1 MRYFYLILFFLVL
14 GYFVLFSFLNDDLI
28 KIDLYFLHIQ
38 GITIGFSLLG
48 ALTLGMVISFL
59 LQIPLFFKKR
69 KKYLKQ
75 MTIKINKKQIIVGL
89 DCDTEEEV
97 ETILTL
103 LDPNLYRVKV
113 GKQLFMNCGPNIIE
127 KINNF
132 GFEIF
137 LDLKLHD
144 IPNTVSKAL
153 QNILKLNI
161 WMTNIHLSGGRE
173 MIEASVN
180 KIKEFN
186 NETLL
191 VGVTVLT
198 SLDDKNIE
206 EIGFYR
212 NTEESTLVLAKLGKE
227 IGIDGVV
234 ASLNSVSEIK
244 TTFGNDFV
252 TVTPGI
258 RMQQNDEDQ
267 KRSGSLFDAIQFGTN
282 FVVVGRE
289 LTQAK
294 IRQK

>member
-1 MRYFYLILFFLVL
+1 
-14 GYFVLFSFLNDDLI
+14 
-28 KIDLYFLHIQ
+28 
-38 GITIGFSLLG
+38 
-48 ALTLGMVISFL
+48 
-59 LQIPLFFKKR
+59 
-69 KKYLKQ
+69 

-198 SLDDKNIE
+198 SLDDKNLE

-258 RMQQNDEDQ
+258 RMQQRDDDQ

-294 IRQK
+294 NKTEVINQFNSLIH

>member
-1 MRYFYLILFFLVL
+1 
-14 GYFVLFSFLNDDLI
+14 
-28 KIDLYFLHIQ
+28 
-38 GITIGFSLLG
+38 
-48 ALTLGMVISFL
+48 
-59 LQIPLFFKKR
+59 
-69 KKYLKQ
+69 
-75 MTIKINKKQIIVGL
+75 MTIKIKKKQIIVGL

-244 TTFGNDFV
+244 TTFGNDFL

-294 IRQK
+294 NKTEVINQFNSLID

>member
-1 MRYFYLILFFLVL
+1 
-14 GYFVLFSFLNDDLI
+14 
-28 KIDLYFLHIQ
+28 
-38 GITIGFSLLG
+38 
-48 ALTLGMVISFL
+48 
-59 LQIPLFFKKR
+59 
-69 KKYLKQ
+69 

-97 ETILTL
+97 EAILTL

-137 LDLKLHD
+137 LDLKFHD

-294 IRQK
+294 NKTEVINQFNSLID

>member
-1 MRYFYLILFFLVL
+1 
-14 GYFVLFSFLNDDLI
+14 
-28 KIDLYFLHIQ
+28 
-38 GITIGFSLLG
+38 
-48 ALTLGMVISFL
+48 
-59 LQIPLFFKKR
+59 
-69 KKYLKQ
+69 

-244 TTFGNDFV
+244 TTFGNDFL

-294 IRQK
+294 NKTEVINQFNSLID

>member
-1 MRYFYLILFFLVL
+1 
-14 GYFVLFSFLNDDLI
+14 
-28 KIDLYFLHIQ
+28 
-38 GITIGFSLLG
+38 
-48 ALTLGMVISFL
+48 
-59 LQIPLFFKKR
+59 
-69 KKYLKQ
+69 

-97 ETILTL
+97 EAILTL

-113 GKQLFMNCGPNIIE
+113 GKQLFMNCGPNIID

-198 SLDDKNIE
+198 SLDDKNLE

-258 RMQQNDEDQ
+258 RMQQRDDDQ
-267 KRSGSLFDAIQFGTN
+267 KRAGSLFDAIQFGTN

-294 IRQK
+294 NKTEVINQFNSLIH

>member
-1 MRYFYLILFFLVL
+1 
-14 GYFVLFSFLNDDLI
+14 
-28 KIDLYFLHIQ
+28 
-38 GITIGFSLLG
+38 
-48 ALTLGMVISFL
+48 
-59 LQIPLFFKKR
+59 
-69 KKYLKQ
+69 

-294 IRQK
+294 NKTEVINQFNSLIY

>member
-1 MRYFYLILFFLVL
+1 
-14 GYFVLFSFLNDDLI
+14 
-28 KIDLYFLHIQ
+28 
-38 GITIGFSLLG
+38 
-48 ALTLGMVISFL
+48 
-59 LQIPLFFKKR
+59 
-69 KKYLKQ
+69 
-75 MTIKINKKQIIVGL
+75 
-89 DCDTEEEV
+89 
-97 ETILTL
+97 
-103 LDPNLYRVKV
+103 
-113 GKQLFMNCGPNIIE
+113 
-127 KINNF
+127 
-132 GFEIF
+132 
-137 LDLKLHD
+137 
-144 IPNTVSKAL
+144 
-153 QNILKLNI
+153 
-161 WMTNIHLSGGRE
+161 MTNIHLSGGRE

-258 RMQQNDEDQ
+258 RMQQSDEDQ

-294 IRQK
+294 NKTEVINQFNSLID

>member
-1 MRYFYLILFFLVL
+1 
-14 GYFVLFSFLNDDLI
+14 
-28 KIDLYFLHIQ
+28 
-38 GITIGFSLLG
+38 
-48 ALTLGMVISFL
+48 
-59 LQIPLFFKKR
+59 
-69 KKYLKQ
+69 

-97 ETILTL
+97 EAILTL

-206 EIGFYR
+206 EIGFNR

-294 IRQK
+294 NKTEVINQFNFLLYIIKNITNAQN

>member
-1 MRYFYLILFFLVL
+1 
-14 GYFVLFSFLNDDLI
+14 
-28 KIDLYFLHIQ
+28 
-38 GITIGFSLLG
+38 
-48 ALTLGMVISFL
+48 
-59 LQIPLFFKKR
+59 
-69 KKYLKQ
+69 

-212 NTEESTLVLAKLGKE
+212 NTEESTLVLAKLGQE

-294 IRQK
+294 NKTEVINQFNSLID

>member
-1 MRYFYLILFFLVL
+1 
-14 GYFVLFSFLNDDLI
+14 
-28 KIDLYFLHIQ
+28 
-38 GITIGFSLLG
+38 
-48 ALTLGMVISFL
+48 
-59 LQIPLFFKKR
+59 
-69 KKYLKQ
+69 

-198 SLDDKNIE
+198 SLDDKNLE

-212 NTEESTLVLAKLGKE
+212 NTEESTLLLAKLGKE

-294 IRQK
+294 NKTEVINQFNSLID

>member
-1 MRYFYLILFFLVL
+1 
-14 GYFVLFSFLNDDLI
+14 
-28 KIDLYFLHIQ
+28 
-38 GITIGFSLLG
+38 
-48 ALTLGMVISFL
+48 
-59 LQIPLFFKKR
+59 
-69 KKYLKQ
+69 

-97 ETILTL
+97 EAILTL

-282 FVVVGRE
+282 FVVVG
-289 LTQAK
+289 
-294 IRQK
+294 

>member
-1 MRYFYLILFFLVL
+1 
-14 GYFVLFSFLNDDLI
+14 
-28 KIDLYFLHIQ
+28 
-38 GITIGFSLLG
+38 
-48 ALTLGMVISFL
+48 
-59 LQIPLFFKKR
+59 
-69 KKYLKQ
+69 

-97 ETILTL
+97 EAILTL

-127 KINNF
+127 KINNL

-198 SLDDKNIE
+198 SLDDKNLE

-294 IRQK
+294 NKTEVINQFNSLID

>member
-1 MRYFYLILFFLVL
+1 
-14 GYFVLFSFLNDDLI
+14 
-28 KIDLYFLHIQ
+28 
-38 GITIGFSLLG
+38 
-48 ALTLGMVISFL
+48 
-59 LQIPLFFKKR
+59 
-69 KKYLKQ
+69 

-289 LTQAK
+289 LLSL
-294 IRQK
+294 IHI

>member
-1 MRYFYLILFFLVL
+1 
-14 GYFVLFSFLNDDLI
+14 
-28 KIDLYFLHIQ
+28 
-38 GITIGFSLLG
+38 
-48 ALTLGMVISFL
+48 
-59 LQIPLFFKKR
+59 
-69 KKYLKQ
+69 

-132 GFEIF
+132 GFEIL
-137 LDLKLHD
+137 LDLKFHD

-258 RMQQNDEDQ
+258 RMQQSDEDQ

-294 IRQK
+294 NKTEVINQFNSLID

>member
-1 MRYFYLILFFLVL
+1 
-14 GYFVLFSFLNDDLI
+14 
-28 KIDLYFLHIQ
+28 
-38 GITIGFSLLG
+38 
-48 ALTLGMVISFL
+48 
-59 LQIPLFFKKR
+59 
-69 KKYLKQ
+69 
-75 MTIKINKKQIIVGL
+75 
-89 DCDTEEEV
+89 
-97 ETILTL
+97 
-103 LDPNLYRVKV
+103 
-113 GKQLFMNCGPNIIE
+113 
-127 KINNF
+127 
-132 GFEIF
+132 
-137 LDLKLHD
+137 
-144 IPNTVSKAL
+144 
-153 QNILKLNI
+153 
-161 WMTNIHLSGGRE
+161 

-198 SLDDKNIE
+198 SLDDKNLE

-294 IRQK
+294 NKTEVILSLIHI

>member
-1 MRYFYLILFFLVL
+1 
-14 GYFVLFSFLNDDLI
+14 
-28 KIDLYFLHIQ
+28 
-38 GITIGFSLLG
+38 
-48 ALTLGMVISFL
+48 
-59 LQIPLFFKKR
+59 
-69 KKYLKQ
+69 
-75 MTIKINKKQIIVGL
+75 MTIKINKKQIIVSL

-294 IRQK
+294 NKTEVINQFNSLID

>member
-1 MRYFYLILFFLVL
+1 
-14 GYFVLFSFLNDDLI
+14 
-28 KIDLYFLHIQ
+28 
-38 GITIGFSLLG
+38 
-48 ALTLGMVISFL
+48 
-59 LQIPLFFKKR
+59 
-69 KKYLKQ
+69 
-75 MTIKINKKQIIVGL
+75 
-89 DCDTEEEV
+89 
-97 ETILTL
+97 
-103 LDPNLYRVKV
+103 
-113 GKQLFMNCGPNIIE
+113 
-127 KINNF
+127 
-132 GFEIF
+132 
-137 LDLKLHD
+137 
-144 IPNTVSKAL
+144 
-153 QNILKLNI
+153 
-161 WMTNIHLSGGRE
+161 MTNIHLSGGRE

-212 NTEESTLVLAKLGKE
+212 NTEEATLVLAKLGKE

-294 IRQK
+294 NKTEVINQFNSLID

>member
-1 MRYFYLILFFLVL
+1 
-14 GYFVLFSFLNDDLI
+14 
-28 KIDLYFLHIQ
+28 
-38 GITIGFSLLG
+38 
-48 ALTLGMVISFL
+48 
-59 LQIPLFFKKR
+59 
-69 KKYLKQ
+69 
-75 MTIKINKKQIIVGL
+75 
-89 DCDTEEEV
+89 
-97 ETILTL
+97 
-103 LDPNLYRVKV
+103 
-113 GKQLFMNCGPNIIE
+113 
-127 KINNF
+127 
-132 GFEIF
+132 
-137 LDLKLHD
+137 
-144 IPNTVSKAL
+144 
-153 QNILKLNI
+153 
-161 WMTNIHLSGGRE
+161 

-198 SLDDKNIE
+198 SLDDKNLE

-258 RMQQNDEDQ
+258 RMQQRDDDQ

-294 IRQK
+294 NKTEVINQFNSLFH

>member
-1 MRYFYLILFFLVL
+1 
-14 GYFVLFSFLNDDLI
+14 
-28 KIDLYFLHIQ
+28 
-38 GITIGFSLLG
+38 
-48 ALTLGMVISFL
+48 
-59 LQIPLFFKKR
+59 
-69 KKYLKQ
+69 

-258 RMQQNDEDQ
+258 RMQQSDEDQ

-294 IRQK
+294 NKTEVINQFNSLID

>member
-1 MRYFYLILFFLVL
+1 
-14 GYFVLFSFLNDDLI
+14 
-28 KIDLYFLHIQ
+28 
-38 GITIGFSLLG
+38 
-48 ALTLGMVISFL
+48 
-59 LQIPLFFKKR
+59 
-69 KKYLKQ
+69 

-97 ETILTL
+97 EAILTL

-161 WMTNIHLSGGRE
+161 WMTNIHLLGGRE

-198 SLDDKNIE
+198 SLDDKNLK

-294 IRQK
+294 NKTEVINQFNSLID

>member
-1 MRYFYLILFFLVL
+1 
-14 GYFVLFSFLNDDLI
+14 
-28 KIDLYFLHIQ
+28 
-38 GITIGFSLLG
+38 
-48 ALTLGMVISFL
+48 
-59 LQIPLFFKKR
+59 
-69 KKYLKQ
+69 
-75 MTIKINKKQIIVGL
+75 
-89 DCDTEEEV
+89 
-97 ETILTL
+97 
-103 LDPNLYRVKV
+103 
-113 GKQLFMNCGPNIIE
+113 
-127 KINNF
+127 
-132 GFEIF
+132 
-137 LDLKLHD
+137 
-144 IPNTVSKAL
+144 
-153 QNILKLNI
+153 
-161 WMTNIHLSGGRE
+161 

-258 RMQQNDEDQ
+258 RMQQSDEDQ

-294 IRQK
+294 NKTEVINQFNSLID

>member
-1 MRYFYLILFFLVL
+1 M
-14 GYFVLFSFLNDDLI
+14 
-28 KIDLYFLHIQ
+28 
-38 GITIGFSLLG
+38 
-48 ALTLGMVISFL
+48 
-59 LQIPLFFKKR
+59 
-69 KKYLKQ
+69 
-75 MTIKINKKQIIVGL
+75 

-258 RMQQNDEDQ
+258 RMQQRDDDQ

-294 IRQK
+294 NKTELINQFNSLID

>member
-1 MRYFYLILFFLVL
+1 
-14 GYFVLFSFLNDDLI
+14 
-28 KIDLYFLHIQ
+28 
-38 GITIGFSLLG
+38 
-48 ALTLGMVISFL
+48 
-59 LQIPLFFKKR
+59 
-69 KKYLKQ
+69 

-97 ETILTL
+97 EAILTL

-258 RMQQNDEDQ
+258 RMQQSDEDQ

-294 IRQK
+294 NKTEVINQFNSLID

>member
-1 MRYFYLILFFLVL
+1 
-14 GYFVLFSFLNDDLI
+14 
-28 KIDLYFLHIQ
+28 
-38 GITIGFSLLG
+38 
-48 ALTLGMVISFL
+48 
-59 LQIPLFFKKR
+59 
-69 KKYLKQ
+69 

-97 ETILTL
+97 EAILTL

-212 NTEESTLVLAKLGKE
+212 NTEESTLVLAKLGQE

-294 IRQK
+294 NKTEVINQFNSLID

>member
-1 MRYFYLILFFLVL
+1 
-14 GYFVLFSFLNDDLI
+14 
-28 KIDLYFLHIQ
+28 
-38 GITIGFSLLG
+38 
-48 ALTLGMVISFL
+48 
-59 LQIPLFFKKR
+59 
-69 KKYLKQ
+69 

-97 ETILTL
+97 EAILTL

-294 IRQK
+294 NKTEVINQFNSLIH

>member
-1 MRYFYLILFFLVL
+1 
-14 GYFVLFSFLNDDLI
+14 
-28 KIDLYFLHIQ
+28 
-38 GITIGFSLLG
+38 
-48 ALTLGMVISFL
+48 
-59 LQIPLFFKKR
+59 
-69 KKYLKQ
+69 

-97 ETILTL
+97 EAILTL

-127 KINNF
+127 KINKF

-294 IRQK
+294 NKTEVINQFNSLID

>member
-1 MRYFYLILFFLVL
+1 
-14 GYFVLFSFLNDDLI
+14 
-28 KIDLYFLHIQ
+28 
-38 GITIGFSLLG
+38 
-48 ALTLGMVISFL
+48 
-59 LQIPLFFKKR
+59 
-69 KKYLKQ
+69 

-161 WMTNIHLSGGRE
+161 WMTNIQLSGGRE

-180 KIKEFN
+180 KIKELN

-294 IRQK
+294 NKTEVINQFNSLID

>member
-1 MRYFYLILFFLVL
+1 
-14 GYFVLFSFLNDDLI
+14 
-28 KIDLYFLHIQ
+28 
-38 GITIGFSLLG
+38 
-48 ALTLGMVISFL
+48 
-59 LQIPLFFKKR
+59 
-69 KKYLKQ
+69 

-198 SLDDKNIE
+198 SLDDKNLE

-234 ASLNSVSEIK
+234 ASLNSVSEVK

-258 RMQQNDEDQ
+258 RMHQTDDDQ
-267 KRSGSLFDAIQFGTN
+267 KRSGSLFEAIQFGTN

-294 IRQK
+294 NKTEVINQFNSLIH

>member
-1 MRYFYLILFFLVL
+1 
-14 GYFVLFSFLNDDLI
+14 
-28 KIDLYFLHIQ
+28 
-38 GITIGFSLLG
+38 
-48 ALTLGMVISFL
+48 
-59 LQIPLFFKKR
+59 
-69 KKYLKQ
+69 

-97 ETILTL
+97 EAILTL

-127 KINNF
+127 QINNF

-198 SLDDKNIE
+198 SLDNKNIE

-244 TTFGNDFV
+244 TTFGNDFL

-294 IRQK
+294 NKTEVINQFNSLID

>member
-1 MRYFYLILFFLVL
+1 
-14 GYFVLFSFLNDDLI
+14 
-28 KIDLYFLHIQ
+28 
-38 GITIGFSLLG
+38 
-48 ALTLGMVISFL
+48 
-59 LQIPLFFKKR
+59 
-69 KKYLKQ
+69 

-97 ETILTL
+97 EAILTL

-153 QNILKLNI
+153 QNILRLNI

-294 IRQK
+294 NKTEVINQFNSLID